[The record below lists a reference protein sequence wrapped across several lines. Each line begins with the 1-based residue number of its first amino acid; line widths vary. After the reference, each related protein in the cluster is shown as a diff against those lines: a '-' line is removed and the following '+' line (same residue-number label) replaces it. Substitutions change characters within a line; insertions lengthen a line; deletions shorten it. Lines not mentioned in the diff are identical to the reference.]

1 MHIPVLYEL
10 YLRHAAEAVAWTLFH
25 SLWQGL
31 IAALFAA
38 LIMTVTRRSP
48 ASVRYNLLTG
58 LMLLLTLTLGST
70 FVYECQ
76 YPAVARNASPANTS
90 VVIVA
95 VKGILHPAVIHT
107 AERQPLSNTI
117 IAFLSRNSSL
127 IAAIW
132 LFILS
137 VKMSKMLFV
146 LGFTRHIMKRKTH
159 RPSMYWQDRLAQLCR
174 DWQIDKP
181 VNLLESTFIKLPVVY
196 GQLKPVILVP
206 LGFLT
211 QLPPA
216 EIESILLHE
225 LAHIRR
231 SDYLV
236 NLLQSLMEAIFFFNP
251 GLLWISS
258 LIRDEREN
266 CCDDLAIGR
275 LKDSRQYVES
285 LIRFRERSIYTQP
298 VAAVGFAGRKNSFIN
313 RISRIVDKK
322 NNTLSRF
329 ETGSLVCSALIATSL
344 ALLTLTSMKTHAVTI
359 HAMAPATLPDRLAVV
374 SYVPVAKPAIRPR
387 PAAPT
392 DASPTDA
399 APTDAAPRRPAPA
412 HAAPTSHARDT
423 TVPAILDT
431 GGLHSYEAVRQRM
444 HKVIADLVKEGVVP
458 DTAAVQS
465 FELDMTVLKVNGH
478 VQPYALQQKLAARYG
493 IRPNAGLYYGQP
505 PTPTPGHGYF
515 IVEGSWQGKK
525 QLSIEHAQ
533 QAEAQARED
542 LALLRQELI
551 QQRLELARLRKDSV
565 RTNLEP
571 VIDQIAEDLLA
582 AGVVDKRTDLV
593 SFLLTNRK
601 LAVNGQLQPE
611 NLHETL
617 REKYISKQTYMQASP
632 DLAED
637 PDFGWHYNA
646 KNGHRGL
653 GIHHWGNA
661 LE

>member
-1 MHIPVLYEL
+1 MHIPALYEL

-117 IAFLSRNSSL
+117 IAFLSRNSSV

-132 LFILS
+132 LVILS
-137 VKMSKMLFV
+137 IKMTRMFFV
-146 LGFTRHIMKRKTH
+146 LGFTRHIMRRKTR
-159 RPSMYWQDRLAQLCR
+159 RPPIYWQDRLAQLCR
-174 DWQIDKP
+174 DWQIGKT
-181 VNLLESTFIKLPVVY
+181 VSLLESTCIKLPVVY

-231 SDYLV
+231 GDYLV
-236 NLLQSLMEAIFFFNP
+236 NLLQNLIEAIFFFNP

-258 LIRDEREN
+258 LMRDEREN

-285 LIRFRERSIYTQP
+285 LIRFRERSIYAQP

-313 RISRIVDKK
+313 RISRIVDNK
-322 NNTLSRF
+322 NYTLSRF
-329 ETGSLVCSALIATSL
+329 ETGSLICSALIAASL
-344 ALLTLTSMKTHAVTI
+344 ALFTLTSMKTYAMTI
-359 HAMAPATLPDRLAVV
+359 R
-374 SYVPVAKPAIRPR
+374 AI
-387 PAAPT
+387 
-392 DASPTDA
+392 
-399 APTDAAPRRPAPA
+399 PAPA
-412 HAAPTSHARDT
+412 SVRSVAVSYSPTVKPVTSPGVHPAHHHGIHATISKDT
-423 TVPAILDT
+423 VIHPRQDT
-431 GGLHSYEAVRQRM
+431 GLHSYEAVRQRM
-444 HKVIADLVKEGVVP
+444 HEVIADLVKEGVVP

-465 FELDMTVLKVNGH
+465 FELDMTILKVNGH

-505 PTPTPGHGYF
+505 HTPGHGYF
-515 IVEGSWQGKK
+515 MVEGSWQEKK

-533 QAEAQARED
+533 QVDAQARED
-542 LALLRQELI
+542 LARLRQELI
-551 QQRLELARLRKDSV
+551 QQRHELARLRKDSV
-565 RTNLEP
+565 RTNLGP

-582 AGVVDKRTDLV
+582 AGVIDKRTDLV

-611 NLHETL
+611 TLHETL

-646 KNGHRGL
+646 KNGHQGL

>member
-1 MHIPVLYEL
+1 MHIPLLYEL
-10 YLRHAAEAVAWTLFH
+10 YLRHAAGAVAWTLFH

-31 IAALFAA
+31 IAALLAA

-48 ASVRYNLLTG
+48 TSVRYNLLTG

-76 YPAVARNASPANTS
+76 YPAFARNASPANTS

-132 LFILS
+132 LVILS
-137 VKMSKMLFV
+137 IKMTRMFFV
-146 LGFTRHIMKRKTH
+146 LGFTRHIMRRKTR
-159 RPSMYWQDRLAQLCR
+159 RPPIYWQDRLAQLCR
-174 DWQIDKP
+174 DWQIGKT
-181 VNLLESTFIKLPVVY
+181 VSLLESRCIKLPVVY

-231 SDYLV
+231 GDYLV
-236 NLLQSLMEAIFFFNP
+236 NLLQNLIEAIFFFNP

-258 LIRDEREN
+258 LMRDEREN

-285 LIRFRERSIYTQP
+285 LIRFRERSMYAHP
-298 VAAVGFAGRKNSFIN
+298 LAAVGFAGRKNSFIN
-313 RISRIVDKK
+313 RISRIVDNK
-322 NNTLSRF
+322 NYTLSRF
-329 ETGSLVCSALIATSL
+329 ETGSLICSALIAASL
-344 ALLTLTSMKTHAVTI
+344 ALFTLTSMKTHAMTI
-359 HAMAPATLPDRLAVV
+359 RAIPAPASVRSVAV
-374 SYVPVAKPAIRPR
+374 SY
-387 PAAPT
+387 
-392 DASPTDA
+392 SPTVKPVTSPGVHPA
-399 APTDAAPRRPAPA
+399 HPAPRRPATA
-412 HAAPTSHARDT
+412 HAAPKSPARDT
-423 TVPAILDT
+423 TAPAIRDT

-444 HKVIADLVKEGVVP
+444 HEVIADLVKEGVVP

-465 FELDMTVLKVNGH
+465 FELDITILKVNGH

-505 PTPTPGHGYF
+505 PTPGHGYF

-533 QAEAQARED
+533 QVDAQARED
-542 LALLRQELI
+542 LARLRQELI
-551 QQRLELARLRKDSV
+551 QQRHELARLRKDSV
-565 RTNLEP
+565 RTNLGP

-611 NLHETL
+611 TLHETL

-646 KNGHRGL
+646 KNGHQGL